1 LIHHENGS
9 TSAETY
15 HLNVHRQVA
24 WLARHEFSVTENG
37 KELATEHLAMHPFFA
52 TDNGKKMPNRQ
63 TLMVV
68 RKNHCF
74 PVTILPLNVQHQ
86 TILSELQ

>member
-1 LIHHENGS
+1 LIHHENGR

-24 WLARHEFSVTENG
+24 WLARHEFSVTGNG

-52 TDNGKKMPNRQ
+52 TDNGKKMPNPNGGKKKP
-63 TLMVV
+63 LLSGHNSPIECSAS
-68 RKNHCF
+68 NHPF
-74 PVTILPLNVQHQ
+74 
-86 TILSELQ
+86 